1 MEKLPAIIMSAT
13 GSQDM
18 GSAMAEAVL
27 GIYAPAGRLNIRY
40 QRMFAGAFMYAGGL
54 HIGIEWPQFK
64 EMVNGKPVRR

>member
-27 GIYAPAGRLNIRY
+27 GTYAPAGRLN
-40 QRMFAGAFMYAGGL
+40 MTL
-54 HIGIEWPQFK
+54 
-64 EMVNGKPVRR
+64 V